1 MAGYRTT
8 PGRRLPGG
16 LPEWPSAPMARGM
29 KRLYSDA
36 AYRPGADPGNLWQ
49 STIATPSASPPN
61 GEGTA
66 EVAVIGAGFTGL
78 QAALR
83 LAADHEREVVVVD
96 AAWPGWGASGRNG
109 GFCCLGGTKLS
120 IPQIR
125 RRTGPAGAA
134 AFCAAQLEA
143 IDFVAET
150 LDRFGIDADRTGS
163 GEILAAHRPRDFAG
177 FPEDAA
183 AFRAA
188 YGRPAEV
195 LPPRALAER
204 GIASPAFHGGLHLG
218 AGFGLNPL
226 KYVLGLAEVARAAGV
241 RIQGET
247 LVEAIVPEGRD
258 LVLRTTRGRLRA
270 RQVILATNG
279 YSSDGLPDWM
289 TGRYLPALSNILAT
303 RPLTAAEQAAQGW
316 TATEIVAD
324 TRRLLH
330 YMRLLPDGRFLFGMR
345 GGTSD
350 APRALAAVHAQ
361 LREDF
366 RRRFPAWAGVETPWL
381 WQGLVCLTPTLSA
394 YVGPVP
400 GLPGAFAAFGYHGN
414 GVSMASW
421 AGARVADLAAGTMT
435 PEALP
440 PIIARPPGRFP
451 LPGLRRRFLAPAYA
465 WYGWRDR

>member
-1 MAGYRTT
+1 
-8 PGRRLPGG
+8 
-16 LPEWPSAPMARGM
+16 MARTM

-36 AYRPGADPGNLWQ
+36 VYRPEADPGNLWQ
-49 STIATPSASPPN
+49 STIATPAAAPLE
-61 GEGTA
+61 GEETT
-66 EVAVIGAGFTGL
+66 EVAVVGAGFTGL
-78 QAALR
+78 QAAIR
-83 LAADHEREVVVVD
+83 LAGDHGREVAVLD

-109 GFCCLGGTKLS
+109 GFSCLGGTKLS
-120 IPQIR
+120 RADIR

-134 AFCAAQLEA
+134 AFCAAQLAA
-143 IDFVAET
+143 IDHVAET
-150 LDRFGIDADRTGS
+150 LERFGIDADRTGD
-163 GEILAAHRPRDFAG
+163 GEILGAHRPRDFAD
-177 FPEDAA
+177 FAEEAA
-183 AFRAA
+183 AFREA
-188 YGRPAEV
+188 YGRPATV
-195 LPPRALAER
+195 LSSGALAER
-204 GIASPAFHGGLHLG
+204 GMASPTFHGGLHLG

-226 KYVLGLAEVARAAGV
+226 KYVLGLAGAARAAGV
-241 RIQGET
+241 RIHGGT
-247 LVEAIVPEGRD
+247 MVESIVPEGGG
-258 LVLRTTRGRLRA
+258 LVLRTARGRLRA

-279 YSSDGLPDWM
+279 YSSDGMPEWM

-316 TATEIVAD
+316 TATEMVAD

-345 GGTSD
+345 GGASD
-350 APRALAAVHAQ
+350 APGAIAAVHAQ

-366 RRRFPAWAGVETPWL
+366 RRFFPAWAGVETPWL

-400 GLPGAFAAFGYHGN
+400 DLPGTFAAFGYHGN

-421 AGARVADLAAGTMT
+421 AGARVADLAAGAMT
-435 PEALP
+435 SADLP
-440 PIIARPPGRFP
+440 PLLARAPGRFP